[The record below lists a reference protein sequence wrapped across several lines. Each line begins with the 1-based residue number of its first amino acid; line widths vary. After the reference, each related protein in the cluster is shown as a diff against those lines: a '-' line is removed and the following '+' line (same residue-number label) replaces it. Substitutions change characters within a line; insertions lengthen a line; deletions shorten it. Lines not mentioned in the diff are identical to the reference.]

1 MSEKLRMNTF
11 IQKNLNNVTLQG
23 LLNIQFGKYTGIKTA
38 DAMSW
43 HKSMKF

>member
-11 IQKNLNNVTLQG
+11 IYKNLNNVTLQG
-23 LLNIQFGKYTGIKTA
+23 LLIQFGKYTGIKTA
-38 DAMSW
+38 EAMSW